1 MANRISVI
9 APSRIHFGLFGGK
22 NRTGISYG
30 GIGAMVSEP
39 GLHLVLSESEEYEYV
54 GKQSKRIQ
62 TFAETWMQF
71 AERQSGKP
79 FRIELVASPESHVG
93 LGTGTQLG
101 LSIAAALFQF
111 YFDEV
116 PSVERLS
123 QSVQRGQRSAVGTY
137 GFMHGGFIVDRGK
150 SDGDKLA
157 KIDMHLPIPTDWRFV
172 LIKADANAGKSGLEE
187 ESVFQD
193 TSSDKNQLRAELI
206 ELVNTTIVPSLLKE
220 DFNLFS
226 NSVYQF
232 GRTSGQYF
240 AAVQGGPFNGPR
252 ITEMVRLIREFGTA
266 GAGQTSWGPTVYA
279 ILESQADANQLVEH
293 LSQHLLP
300 NETIQIAKPADD
312 GAKVAIG
319 STAVKSKAK
328 TF

>member
-1 MANRISVI
+1 
-9 APSRIHFGLFGGK
+9 
-22 NRTGISYG
+22 
-30 GIGAMVSEP
+30 MVSEP

-54 GKQSKRIQ
+54 GKQSNRIQ
-62 TFAETWMQF
+62 RFAETWMEF
-71 AERQSGKP
+71 AELRSEKP
-79 FRIELVASPESHVG
+79 FRIELLASPQSHIG

-101 LSIAAALFQF
+101 LSVAAALFQF

-150 SDGDKLA
+150 TDGDKLA

-193 TSSDKNQLRAELI
+193 TTSDKNKLRAELI
-206 ELVNTTIVPSLLKE
+206 EMANAKIVPSLLNE
-220 DFNLFS
+220 DFNSFS
-226 NSVYQF
+226 NAVYEF

-240 AAVQGGPFNGPR
+240 AEVQGGAFNGPR
-252 ITEMVRLIREFGTA
+252 ITEMVRLIRELGTA

-279 ILESQADANQLVEH
+279 ILESQTDANQLVGH
-293 LSQHLLP
+293 LSQHLMP

-312 GAKVAIG
+312 GARVMIE
-319 STAVKSKAK
+319 STTVKSKAK

>member
-1 MANRISVI
+1 
-9 APSRIHFGLFGGK
+9 
-22 NRTGISYG
+22 
-30 GIGAMVSEP
+30 MVSEP

-54 GKQSKRIQ
+54 GKQSNRIQ
-62 TFAETWMQF
+62 RFAETWMEF
-71 AERQSGKP
+71 AELRSEKP
-79 FRIELVASPESHVG
+79 FRIELLASPQSHIG

-101 LSIAAALFQF
+101 LSVAAALFQF

-150 SDGDKLA
+150 TDGDKLA

-193 TSSDKNQLRAELI
+193 TTSDKNKLRAELI
-206 ELVNTTIVPSLLKE
+206 EMANAKIVPSLLNE
-220 DFNLFS
+220 DFNSFS
-226 NSVYQF
+226 NAVYEF

-240 AAVQGGPFNGPR
+240 AEVQGGPFNGPR
-252 ITEMVRLIREFGTA
+252 ITEMVRLIRELGTA

-279 ILESQADANQLVEH
+279 ILESQTDANQLVGH
-293 LSQHLLP
+293 LSQHLMP

-312 GAKVAIG
+312 GARVMIE
-319 STAVKSKAK
+319 STTVKSKAK